1 MSLNKKQLKD
11 VDVGGK
17 RGIFVRVYVGGG
29 GVWGRA
35 FGLAPFACGKPT
47 TIFLGGPQEG
57 SNEVISTRMRKP
69 QAPLTLSFSPSC
81 RLQQM

>member
-29 GVWGRA
+29 GGVGACIR
-35 FGLAPFACGKPT
+35 FG
-47 TIFLGGPQEG
+47 
-57 SNEVISTRMRKP
+57 
-69 QAPLTLSFSPSC
+69 PLRLWKAYHNFS
-81 RLQQM
+81 RGTARRE